1 MIYVINTRKNLFI
14 LELKLHFEVEKI
26 CIIVPAVDVFNDV
39 VTPGM
44 TIVGIKVYMLV
55 EVVSNGKVQYVCQI
69 GITKAGTANITENV
83 SPISGCTTSHI
94 PSIASFVELK
104 KVEVSSYNHFWNG
117 FQEQLNKE
125 ILVIHQVV
133 KGGKGIQSSG
143 R

>member
-1 MIYVINTRKNLFI
+1 
-14 LELKLHFEVEKI
+14 
-26 CIIVPAVDVFNDV
+26 
-39 VTPGM
+39 M

-69 GITKAGTANITENV
+69 GIAKAGTANITENV
-83 SPISGCTTSHI
+83 SPISGCTSSHI

-104 KVEVSSYNHFWNG
+104 KVEVGSYNHFWNG